1 MMVII
6 MKKAIRLLENSEE
19 RIVTADEVYKN
30 TKQTIP
36 ISKKMFICLECGEFV
51 GFVSRSKET
60 YEPYFKHRKKLK
72 EDHYCDLRNDNDEN
86 TNFYEKVG
94 SSLYLKNTFPEVF
107 ELLGGFR
114 KCDLKEVYKN
124 NLNNKI
130 EILSTANKERMEYI
144 IDTGRFNPN
153 IKNFLKINFISNV
166 YRLKYSNHYI
176 ENKLS
181 KKWGKKIEG
190 FKYNKAIFSNNG
202 RVNKKIRINSEIH
215 TSTDYYVVVSKYF
228 RFKNEDLIKYEY
240 VGDLQ
245 VRGNIKYKVFK
256 LRLSAFSNQEYLR
269 LYNYFRKN
277 FSVNLVKKSSELD
290 LIWPPLIQN
299 GDEYYS
305 FFNYFR
311 KFYLLEKNFNDENS
325 NLLVHSISDSRKLE
339 STANF
344 KNVFLYE
351 FNNMSNVS
359 ISANNYYSDMVIDLN
374 FLDKNIVEEP
384 DVKIRIYGGKILI
397 KKSKIL
403 IADIE
408 EELKI
413 VSNFRTDIIQYR
425 KGVFFRRYNMRSE
438 ILIVDDYKSKD
449 TFYYTVG
456 NLENKIL
463 ELDTGKPIDNNEKDE
478 LVYYM
483 KKYSQSNLVNTPQWI
498 RQLKYKF
505 KSNSLILN
513 FLDEYYFS
521 GKIPKYVLNKLR
533 KYLKGEINA

>member
-1 MMVII
+1 
-6 MKKAIRLLENSEE
+6 MKKAIRLLENREE
-19 RIVTADEVYKN
+19 KIVTADEVYKN

-36 ISKKMFICLECGEFV
+36 ISKKIFICLECGEFV

-72 EDHYCDLRNDNDEN
+72 GDHYCDLRNDNDEN

-114 KCDLKEVYKN
+114 KCDLKEVYEN

-130 EILSTANKERMEYI
+130 EILSTGNKKRMEYI
-144 IDTGRFNPN
+144 IDTVRFNSN

-166 YRLKYSNHYI
+166 YTIKYSNQYI
-176 ENKLS
+176 EDKLR

-190 FKYNKAIFSNNG
+190 FKYNKAMFSNNG
-202 RVNKKIRINSEIH
+202 RINKKIRINSEIH
-215 TSTDYYVVVSKYF
+215 TDMDYYAVVNKYF
-228 RFKNEDLIKYEY
+228 KIDHQDIINWEY

-245 VRGNIKYKVFK
+245 IRENIKYKVFK
-256 LRLSAFSNQEYLR
+256 IIISTFSNDEYFK

-277 FSVNLVKKSSELD
+277 FFVNLVKRASLLD

-351 FNNMSNVS
+351 INNMSNVS
-359 ISANNYYSDMVIDLN
+359 ISANNYYTDMVIDLN

-384 DVKIRIYGGKILI
+384 DLKIRIYSGKVLI

-403 IADIE
+403 IEDIE

-413 VSNFRTDIIQYR
+413 LSNFRTDIIQYR
-425 KGVFFRRYNMRSE
+425 KGVFFRRYKMRSE
-438 ILIVDDYKSKD
+438 ILIVNDYKSKD
-449 TFYYTVG
+449 KFYYTVG

-463 ELDTGKPIDNNEKDE
+463 ELDIGKPIDNNEKDK

-483 KKYSQSNLVNTPQWI
+483 KKYSQINLVNTPQWI
-498 RQLKYKF
+498 HQLKYKF

-513 FLDEYYFS
+513 YLDEYYFS

-533 KYLKGEINA
+533 KYLKGVINA